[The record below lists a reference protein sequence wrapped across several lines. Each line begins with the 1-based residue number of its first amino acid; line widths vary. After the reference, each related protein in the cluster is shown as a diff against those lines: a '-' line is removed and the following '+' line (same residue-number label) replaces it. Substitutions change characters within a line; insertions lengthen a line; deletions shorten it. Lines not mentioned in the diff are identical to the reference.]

1 MNNNLNRRDFIKM
14 TTGVGICGLISTLNP
29 ATAYALQDSF
39 SKGEKKNILKGF
51 IVTDT
56 HFGLVNPCQ
65 PSVKQQIDAMKLIRK
80 RFVDLDVF
88 IDTGDSCH
96 NGLSKNAERIAK
108 ENWTKIVSNG
118 CGRVPFYQ
126 TPGNHD
132 VIHSSKIDP
141 EEEYQKLANMTCRPY
156 YSFDIKN
163 IHFVSLPELIRDIY
177 ITEETMAWLKLD
189 LELNKD
195 KTIIFISHNS
205 IKGTSAADREA
216 SEPGEFGVINS
227 DQLKKIFLKYP
238 KIIGWMHGHT
248 HRYNIVKQNNMLHV
262 SCGILGPDFFG
273 GEQKGIG
280 GVYFEIHPDKFI
292 VKCFNVSAN
301 KFHDE
306 IGFPSLS
313 KKLEIKTSVNSMAKP
328 AYSYGVGEMN
338 NNQKISLYNHHSS
351 IGKSDLYIMTV
362 TKPEINDDPSFHLY
376 EERIVKNVGKGW
388 MLMGASVGNLEGLQ
402 AKNEVWKWENP
413 GVRLLKQNDSAEID
427 LCIPP
432 SPIGKSICYR
442 CAPNMKYKVFLTVKS
457 PSGGQK
463 CILQLELRDK
473 NGDFLKILKS
483 PEFTF
488 KAGKHIYSKDFFVPN
503 PEGISSI
510 YTNSLSDDTL
520 QLLAKAKFTGLNEEI
535 VISNFNFQS
544 LKPANAAEN
553 SEIII
558 NDKIYKHSGKISS
571 TCPFK
576 LATISI
582 NDDRNVLQCNIVGQ
596 KKLSWL
602 IRQNNIDWQ
611 VRNASVS
618 DKGDYLEIKSIRNT
632 YSPEKE
638 VIIVPTQPM
647 KGAFVYNTQNI
658 DHCRIYPLN
667 RGNRKLKI
675 EVIDCNNKGKIKV
688 YCDLKP
694 AVVKGALD
702 WKYADNNLLISINH
716 SANIIIT

>member
-1 MNNNLNRRDFIKM
+1 MNKNLNRRSFIKI
-14 TTGVGICGLISTLNP
+14 TTGMGVCGLISAFNPTIVCAMQNSLNK
-29 ATAYALQDSF
+29 D
-39 SKGEKKNILKGF
+39 KRKNVLKGF

-65 PSVKQQIDAMKLIRK
+65 PTVEQQREAMKIIRQ

-108 ENWTKIVSNG
+108 ENWTKIISNG

-163 IHFVSLPELIRDIY
+163 IHFVSLPELVRDIY
-177 ITEETMAWLKLD
+177 ITEETIAWLKLD

-205 IKGTSAADREA
+205 IKGTSAAGREA

-248 HRYNIVKQNNMLHV
+248 HRYNIVEQNNMLHV

-292 VKCFNVSAN
+292 VRCFNISEN
-301 KFHDE
+301 KFLDE

-313 KKLEIKTSVNSMAKP
+313 KKLEIKTSVNKSAKP
-328 AYSYGVGEMN
+328 AYSYGTGKMN
-338 NNQKISLYNHHSS
+338 DGQKMALYNHHSS
-351 IGKSDLYIMTV
+351 IDKSDLYVMANNTS
-362 TKPEINDDPSFHLY
+362 EINDDPDFRLY

-402 AKNEVWKWENP
+402 AENKVWKWENP
-413 GVRLLKQNDSAEID
+413 GIRLLKQKDSSEID
-427 LCIPP
+427 VCIPP
-432 SPIGKSICYR
+432 APIGKSIYYR
-442 CAPNMKYKVFLTVKS
+442 CAPNMKYKTSLTVES
-457 PSGGQK
+457 PVGGQK

-483 PEFTF
+483 PEFTL
-488 KAGKHIYSKDFFVPN
+488 KTGKHIYSEDFFIPKS
-503 PEGISSI
+503 PEISNI
-510 YTNSLSDDTL
+510 YTTSLSDNTL
-520 QLLAKAKFTGLNEEI
+520 QLLARAKFTGINEEI
-535 VISNFNFQS
+535 IIHNFNFKS
-544 LKPANAAEN
+544 LKPANEN
-553 SEIII
+553 PEIII
-558 NDKIYKHSGKISS
+558 NNKIYKFSGNISS
-571 TCPFK
+571 AIPFK
-576 LATISI
+576 LATIST
-582 NDDRNVLQCNIVGQ
+582 NNARNVLQCNIGG
-596 KKLSWL
+596 KRKISWL
-602 IRQNNIDWQ
+602 IRQKNIDWQ

-618 DKGDYLEIKSIRNT
+618 DKMNYLEIKSMRNI
-632 YSPEKE
+632 YSPENE
-638 VIIVPTQPM
+638 VI
-647 KGAFVYNTQNI
+647 
-658 DHCRIYPLN
+658 
-667 RGNRKLKI
+667 
-675 EVIDCNNKGKIKV
+675 
-688 YCDLKP
+688 
-694 AVVKGALD
+694 
-702 WKYADNNLLISINH
+702 
-716 SANIIIT
+716 